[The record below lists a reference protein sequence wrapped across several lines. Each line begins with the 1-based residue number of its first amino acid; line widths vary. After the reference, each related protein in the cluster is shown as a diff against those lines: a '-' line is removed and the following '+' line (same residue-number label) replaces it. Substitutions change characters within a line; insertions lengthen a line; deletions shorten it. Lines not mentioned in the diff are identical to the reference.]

1 MKVLEFKLSRHFPWL
16 NTGTG
21 TLTAYLQDRGDEPP
35 YVVTAP
41 RSAMLILPGGG
52 YCHCSPRE
60 GEPIAMSFGDLG
72 IQCFVL
78 NYSVAPEHRWP
89 QALLEVSA
97 ALTLIRENAAAWH
110 IDPEKILISGFSAGG
125 HLAAS
130 YCTLRRREEITRH
143 IDAPDIAGALL
154 CYPVITAQPA
164 LRHTGS
170 FQCLTGEDEISS
182 GTIES
187 FSLER
192 HVKKG
197 ITPPTFLWHT
207 AADGAVP
214 VENSLLYA
222 GALSR
227 EKIPFALHIFPE
239 GGHGMATG
247 DKRTMA
253 AESIDPQ
260 VAQWIGLA
268 KLWITELLHL

>member
-1 MKVLEFKLSRHFPWL
+1 MKILELELSRHFPWL
-16 NTGTG
+16 GSGTG
-21 TLTAYLQDRGDEPP
+21 RLTCYLQNRTDEPP
-35 YVVTAP
+35 YVVSAP
-41 RSAMLILPGGG
+41 RPALLILPGGG

-78 NYSVAPEHRWP
+78 DYSVAPEHRWP

-97 ALTLIRENAAAWH
+97 ALTLIRENAKSWH

-130 YCTLRRREEITRH
+130 YCTLRHDPEVSRH
-143 IDAPDIAGALL
+143 IAAPDIAGALL
-154 CYPVITAQPA
+154 CYPVITAQPE

-170 FQCLTGEDEISS
+170 FQCLTGEEELSAEIM
-182 GTIES
+182 ER

-197 ITPPTFLWHT
+197 VTPPTFLWHT

-222 GALSR
+222 AALSK

-253 AESIDPQ
+253 PKSIDPQ

-268 KLWITELLHL
+268 KLWITELLNL